1 MKIVIDWRW
10 ISVVDFNDRWK
21 FFGRHQDLIFVE
33 NEASEIDAP
42 FFSKEENNGKKTKR
56 IFKFPFLKRR
66 KCRENEPADYNG
78 KQQWTA

>member
-1 MKIVIDWRW
+1 
-10 ISVVDFNDRWK
+10 
-21 FFGRHQDLIFVE
+21 VE